1 MNLDNWW
8 LSINPKVLHFR
19 DLEVGDCFYYT
30 ALNEDGTPR
39 TLYKNFAEIKVGS
52 YVIAYETE
60 PANEVIGL
68 CQVVEELKD
77 NKVMFQ
83 KVEGLTD
90 TVSRY
95 AIECHIELANLEVF
109 RYTQGTLFKLAPREY
124 EVIYSMMRELNPK
137 KQYRYYEDYSK
148 EKFLEEV
155 YFDEKDY
162 DELRSLI
169 LRRKNVILEGAP
181 GVGKTYIAKK
191 MVFSI
196 LGQKDEEK
204 ILPVQFH
211 ELYSTDEFMEG
222 YRADDIG
229 IYKYKRGCFKRICNK
244 ARNDPEHKYFVIID
258 EINRGNIA
266 KIFGEAFSLI
276 ELDKRGKENYIELAC
291 SRERFYVPE
300 NIYIIG
306 TMNTYDSDL
315 AITDFALR
323 RRFSFYTIK
332 PIFENKRFKQFYMQN
347 PALEKL
353 VRNVIKVNEN
363 LDDSVKIGHAYFCK
377 PMDAEDINMTVKY
390 NLIPYLKQCQKNDGV
405 SAQQLIQILESE
417 CPMETEESRHFKRN

>member
-1 MNLDNWW
+1 MSNDFWW
-8 LSINPKVLHFR
+8 LSINPKMLRFR
-19 DLEVGDCFYYT
+19 DIEVGDYFYYT
-30 ALNEDGTPR
+30 ALNEDGSPR
-39 TLYKNFAEIKVGS
+39 TLYKNFTEIKVGDF
-52 YVIAYETE
+52 VIAYEME

-68 CQVVEELKD
+68 CQAVKEIND
-77 NKVMFQ
+77 NKVLFK

-90 TVSRY
+90 TVTRY
-95 AIECHIELANLEVF
+95 TIECHIDLANLEVF
-109 RYTQGTLFKLAPREY
+109 RYTQGTLFKLTRREY

-137 KQYRYYEDYSK
+137 KQYRFYEAYNK
-148 EKFLEEV
+148 QKFLEDV

-169 LRRKNVILEGAP
+169 LKRKNIILEGAP

-191 MVFSI
+191 IAYSI

-211 ELYSTDEFMEG
+211 EQYSTDEFMEG

-244 ARNDPEHKYFVIID
+244 ARNDPNNKYFVIID

-291 SRERFYVPE
+291 SRERFYVPK

-306 TMNTYDSDL
+306 TMNTFDEQLD
-315 AITDFALR
+315 IKDFALR

-332 PIFENKRFKQFYMQN
+332 PAFDNKNFKNFYMQN
-347 PALEKL
+347 PQLEKL
-353 VRNVIKVNEN
+353 INNVEKVNEKLN
-363 LDDSVKIGHAYFCK
+363 DKVKIGHAYFCK
-377 PMDAEDINMTVKY
+377 SMDQEDINMTIKY
-390 NLIPYLKQCQKNDGV
+390 NLIPYIKQCYKNDQNSEQEFV
-405 SAQQLIQILESE
+405 KLLEE
-417 CPMETEESRHFKRN
+417 CITK

>member
-1 MNLDNWW
+1 MIKNFWW
-8 LSINPKVLHFR
+8 LSINPKMLHFR
-19 DLEVGDCFYYT
+19 DLEVDDYFYYT

-39 TLYKNFAEIKVGS
+39 TLYKNFEEIKVGE

-68 CQVVEELKD
+68 CQVVETIKD
-77 NKVMFQ
+77 NKVKFK

-90 TVSRY
+90 TLTRY
-95 AIECHIELANLEVF
+95 SIECHIELANLEVF
-109 RYTQGTLFKLAPREY
+109 RYTQGTLFKLAPREF
-124 EVIYSMMRELNPK
+124 EVIKSMMQELNPK
-137 KQYRYYEDYSK
+137 KQYRYYDKYSK
-148 EKFLEEV
+148 EKFLQEV

-162 DELRSLI
+162 DELRNLI
-169 LRRKNVILEGAP
+169 LKRKNVILEGVP
-181 GVGKTYIAKK
+181 GVGKTYIAKR
-191 MVFSI
+191 MAYSI

-211 ELYSTDEFMEG
+211 ESYSTDEFMEG

-244 ARNDPEHKYFVIID
+244 ARNDPNNKYFVIID
-258 EINRGNIA
+258 EINRGNIT
-266 KIFGEAFSLI
+266 KIFGESFSLI

-291 SRERFYVPE
+291 SRERFYVPN

-315 AITDFALR
+315 AINDFALR

-332 PIFENKRFKQFYMQN
+332 PIFENEKFKKFYSQN
-347 PALEKL
+347 PKLEKL
-353 VRNVIKVNEN
+353 INSVKTINNN
-363 LDDSVKIGHAYFCK
+363 LDDNVKIGHSYFCK
-377 PMDAEDINMTVKY
+377 PMSNDEIDMTIKY
-390 NLIPYLKQCQKNDGV
+390 SIIPYIKQYYKNDKNM
-405 SAQQLIQILESE
+405 QNKLINILDQNIIS
-417 CPMETEESRHFKRN
+417 

>member
-1 MNLDNWW
+1 MNKNYWW
-8 LSINPKVLHFR
+8 LSINPKMLHFR
-19 DLEVGDCFYYT
+19 DLDADDYFYYT
-30 ALNEDGTPR
+30 ALNEDGSPR
-39 TLYKNFAEIKVGS
+39 TLYKNFTEIKKGE

-68 CQVVEELKD
+68 CQVVEEIKD
-77 NKVMFQ
+77 NKVKFR

-137 KQYRYYEDYSK
+137 KQYRYYEPYSK
-148 EKFLEEV
+148 EQFLKEV
-155 YFDEKDY
+155 YFDEKEY
-162 DELRSLI
+162 DELCSLI
-169 LRRKNVILEGAP
+169 LKRKNVILQGAP

-191 MVFSI
+191 IAYSI
-196 LGQKDEEK
+196 LGLKDEEK

-244 ARNDPEHKYFVIID
+244 ARNDPDNKYFVIID

-266 KIFGEAFSLI
+266 KIFGEAFALI
-276 ELDKRGKENYIELAC
+276 EIDKRGKENYIELSC
-291 SRERFYVPE
+291 SRERFYVPN

-306 TMNTYDSDL
+306 TMNTYDDNL
-315 AITDFALR
+315 AIKDYALR
-323 RRFSFYTIK
+323 RRFCFYTIK
-332 PIFENKRFKQFYMQN
+332 PIFENENFKKFYLQN
-347 PALEKL
+347 PMLEK
-353 VRNVIKVNEN
+353 VVNGIIEINKN
-363 LDDSVKIGHAYFCK
+363 LDDNVKIGHSYFCK

-390 NLIPYLKQCQKNDGV
+390 NIIPYIKQYYKNDIET
-405 SAQQLIQILESE
+405 QNKLIKIIQDTL
-417 CPMETEESRHFKRN
+417 

>member
-1 MNLDNWW
+1 MNSNYWW
-8 LSINPKVLHFR
+8 LSINPKMLHFR

-39 TLYKNFAEIKVGS
+39 TLYKNFTEIKKGA

-60 PANEVIGL
+60 PSNEVIGL
-68 CQVVEELKD
+68 CQVIEEIKD
-77 NKVMFQ
+77 DKVMF
-83 KVEGLTD
+83 KKIEGLTD
-90 TVSRY
+90 TVTRY
-95 AIECHIELANLEVF
+95 SIECHIELANLEVF

-137 KQYRYYEDYSK
+137 KQYRYYDIYNK

-162 DELRSLI
+162 DELRALI
-169 LRRKNVILEGAP
+169 LRRKNVILQGAP

-191 MVFSI
+191 LAYSI

-244 ARNDPEHKYFVIID
+244 ARNDPNNKYFVIID

-266 KIFGEAFSLI
+266 KIFGEAFALI
-276 ELDKRGKENYIELAC
+276 ELDKCGKENYIELAC
-291 SRERFYVPE
+291 SRERFYVPN

-306 TMNTYDSDL
+306 TMNTYDDEL
-315 AITDFALR
+315 AIKDYALR

-332 PIFENKRFKQFYMQN
+332 PIFENENFKKFYMQN
-347 PALEKL
+347 PKLEK
-353 VRNVIKVNEN
+353 VINSIMTVNKS
-363 LDDSVKIGHAYFCK
+363 LDDNVKIGHSYFCK
-377 PMDAEDINMTVKY
+377 PMDDENINMTVKY
-390 NLIPYLKQCQKNDGV
+390 SLIPYINQYFNDNSKTKQE
-405 SAQQLIQILESE
+405 LISLLQNSIE
-417 CPMETEESRHFKRN
+417 